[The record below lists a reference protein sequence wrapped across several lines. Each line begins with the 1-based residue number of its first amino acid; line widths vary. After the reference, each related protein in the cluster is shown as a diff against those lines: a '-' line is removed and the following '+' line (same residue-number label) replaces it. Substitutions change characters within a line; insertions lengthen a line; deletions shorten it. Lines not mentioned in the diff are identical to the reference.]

1 MPLGHTH
8 MALDGPE
15 TNLHI
20 VYASSIIDQ
29 HKEEVFEQ
37 YDFAGPVASCKVE
50 EVSTDAAA
58 AYRARHGLVAGQ
70 PGIKAISETRS
81 ALTQG
86 AVAPRTLLLISDNLP
101 KHELLLDAALAS
113 ATVVAVKYDQW
124 SLGELIDAI
133 NKSAPAGTTFDAVGI
148 LDHGAPGRFCL
159 LKSVGDGDVDLADLA
174 TDASIAAFF
183 KGIGGLV
190 KPGGRI
196 DLLGCSVAAGPEG
209 RALLAQV
216 EALAGVTVTASTDKT
231 GGAADADWEMETHGL
246 NVAKDYFDV
255 EALKEWKH
263 ASFIRPSHPA
273 SLLIAPGFGGQH
285 LPSTFPG
292 FPPFVSPGIGL
303 PPMQGTIL

>member
-1 MPLGHTH
+1 MSDTAIAEVQRRATEKLPHF
-8 MALDGPE
+8 
-15 TNLHI
+15 
-20 VYASSIIDQ
+20 VYPPAKPKLTSS
-29 HKEEVFEQ
+29 
-37 YDFAGPVASCKVE
+37 
-50 EVSTDAAA
+50 
-58 AYRARHGLVAGQ
+58 GQ
-70 PGIKAISETRS
+70 S
-81 ALTQG
+81 
-86 AVAPRTLLLISDNLP
+86 LLLVSDNLE
-101 KHELLLDAALAS
+101 KHELLIKATLATT
-113 ATVVAVKYDQW
+113 TVVAVKYDTW
-124 SLGELIDAI
+124 SLDALWEAI
-133 NKSAPAGTTFDAVGI
+133 ERRVPAGTKFDAVGI

-159 LKSVGDGDVDLADLA
+159 LKSVGGGDIDLADLA

-263 ASFIRPSHPA
+263 AAIV
-273 SLLIAPGFGGQH
+273 G
-285 LPSTFPG
+285 
-292 FPPFVSPGIGL
+292 VGIGAVAVGL
-303 PPMQGTIL
+303 GVTSLFA